1 MSRILLLANLNC
13 DHVLSLAEP
22 LVAGA
27 RLQYVDQ
34 GRRLGGGAANTG
46 IGLVWAGH
54 EVIIASRIG
63 LDETGDWLL
72 EQAAGHGLDCSHV
85 ERFGGETGEL
95 LVLVDSTGER
105 TILRRPRRP
114 DLPGDLP
121 LEGVDCLYVNYPGTA
136 IIGYMRQMLGK
147 SFVVAQYPKGG
158 QARRPCHVLVAS
170 RADLAEVTDPWQHAR
185 QLAGDQLEWLV
196 LTEGKAGAVAIHG
209 EEQLDGGGGQQDQGG
224 HGGGCGGIAGI
235 LHVQHGDGGEH
246 AVTRI
251 EEDHRRGGGHGVD
264 EQIDED
270 LQERRQGG
278 GQGDPPERL
287 PERNTQ

>member
-13 DHVLSLAEP
+13 DHVLSLSEP

-54 EVIIASRIG
+54 EVTIASRIG
-63 LDETGDWLL
+63 LDETG
-72 EQAAGHGLDCSHV
+72 
-85 ERFGGETGEL
+85 EL
-95 LVLVDSTGER
+95 LILVDSTGER

-121 LEGVDCLYVNYPGTA
+121 LEGIDCLYVNYPGTA
-136 IIGYMRQMLGK
+136 IISYMRQMLGK

-170 RADLAEVTDPWQHAR
+170 RSDLGEVSDPWQHAR
-185 QLAGDQLEWLV
+185 QLAGEQLEWLV

-209 EEQLDGGGGQQDQGG
+209 
-224 HGGGCGGIAGI
+224 
-235 LHVQHGDGGEH
+235 
-246 AVTRI
+246 
-251 EEDHRRGGGHGVD
+251 D
-264 EQIDED
+264 EQIRVAARPVSVVDTTGAGD
-270 LQERRQGG
+270 AFAGGLIHGLARGMAIKDALQCAVDWGAFAIASESSIPSVALKNWLKQ
-278 GQGDPPERL
+278 PH
-287 PERNTQ
+287 